1 MVKKVLRN
9 SKLPHSA
16 SSLLAVKCKVG
27 RLQMPGLLQEQKE
40 GVMSKEDKPTTT
52 VAPREVQ
59 LVLFMMSGSEFGVE
73 IQQVREI
80 NRVGE
85 ITKVPKAPEFLEGV
99 MNLRGRIVPVVD
111 LKKRFKLPSVKETSQ
126 SRIII
131 TEVGDQFIGLW
142 VDKVTEVLKI
152 APSAV
157 APPPEMILTIAGEYL
172 SGLVEV
178 KDRLVILLNLPRILR
193 LDEIKALA
201 DAEMAASEEKRSA
214 D

>member
-1 MVKKVLRN
+1 ML
-9 SKLPHSA
+9 
-16 SSLLAVKCKVG
+16 
-27 RLQMPGLLQEQKE
+27 
-40 GVMSKEDKPTTT
+40 KEDNPNTA

-59 LVLFMMSGSEFGVE
+59 LVLFKMSGSEFGVE
-73 IQQVREI
+73 IHQVREI

-85 ITKVPKAPEFLEGV
+85 ITKVPKAPDFLEGV

-111 LKKRFKLPSVKETSQ
+111 LKKRFKLPAVEETSQ
-126 SRIII
+126 SRVII

-142 VDKVTEVLKI
+142 VDKVTEVLKV

>member
-1 MVKKVLRN
+1 
-9 SKLPHSA
+9 
-16 SSLLAVKCKVG
+16 
-27 RLQMPGLLQEQKE
+27 MPGSLQEQKE

>member
-1 MVKKVLRN
+1 MLKN
-9 SKLPHSA
+9 DNTSTP
-16 SSLLAVKCKVG
+16 
-27 RLQMPGLLQEQKE
+27 
-40 GVMSKEDKPTTT
+40 

-59 LVLFMMSGSEFGVE
+59 LVLFKMSGSEFGVE
-73 IQQVREI
+73 IHQVREI

-111 LKKRFKLPSVKETSQ
+111 LKKRFHLPPVEATSQ

-131 TEVGDQFIGLW
+131 IEVGDQFIGLW
-142 VDKVTEVLKI
+142 VDRVTEVLKVS
-152 APSAV
+152 PSAV
-157 APPPEMILTIAGEYL
+157 SPPPEMILTIAGEYI

-178 KDRLVILLNLPRILR
+178 KERLVILLNLPRILR

-201 DAEMAASEEKRSA
+201 DAEATAVEEMRIA
-214 D
+214 E

>member
-1 MVKKVLRN
+1 MGKMCSVSNIGRVQG
-9 SKLPHSA
+9 
-16 SSLLAVKCKVG
+16 AVMAKS
-27 RLQMPGLLQEQKE
+27 EN
-40 GVMSKEDKPTTT
+40 PTTT
-52 VAPREVQ
+52 AASRDVQ
-59 LVLFMMSGSEFGVE
+59 LVLFKMSGSEFGVE
-73 IQQVREI
+73 IHQVREI

-85 ITKVPKAPEFLEGV
+85 ITKVPKAPVFLEGV

-111 LKKRFKLPSVKETSQ
+111 LKKRFKLPPVALTTQ

-131 TEVGDQFIGLW
+131 IEVGDQFIGLL
-142 VDKVTEVLKI
+142 VDRVTEVLKVV
-152 APSAV
+152 PTAV
-157 APPPEMILTIAGEYL
+157 SPPPEMILTIAGEYL

-201 DAEMAASEEKRSA
+201 DAEVLVAEEKRIA

>member
-1 MVKKVLRN
+1 VVKKVLRN